1 MSTNK
6 LKGKIVEAGFTQR
19 SLALEIG
26 MSKNT
31 LNSKVNGKIPFN
43 TIEIEAICEKLGITD
58 PAEKALIF
66 YTNRPKN
73 GTSLANQITG
83 GDRRWRPTL
92 SHISQGKQNGFRRRS
107 EKRSQSK
114 NEFT

>member
-1 MSTNK
+1 
-6 LKGKIVEAGFTQR
+6 
-19 SLALEIG
+19 

-66 YTNRPKN
+66 
-73 GTSLANQITG
+73 L
-83 GDRRWRPTL
+83 
-92 SHISQGKQNGFRRRS
+92 H
-107 EKRSQSK
+107 
-114 NEFT
+114 

>member
-1 MSTNK
+1 MGRSVIVQRRPKNETEGGQSMSTNK

-66 YTNRPKN
+66 
-73 GTSLANQITG
+73 L
-83 GDRRWRPTL
+83 
-92 SHISQGKQNGFRRRS
+92 H
-107 EKRSQSK
+107 
-114 NEFT
+114 